1 MMFDTARA
9 IIYLPMRRLWP
20 TIACFR
26 AEIEHRGTIFSW
38 KKNSTIIYRED
49 ILKTSF
55 TGSSIAALVLG
66 VFMAA
71 QADIT
76 LTQVRTTES
85 MKDGKAD
92 GTPKSETSTLW
103 IGSDRMRM
111 DNETESILLKASKD
125 SIYLIDNK
133 KKSYTG
139 ISLSKIAEAAGQSQE
154 IPAGMPEMMANM
166 MKMEVTIEPTT
177 ETKTINGWN
186 CTKYLQTMKMMG
198 TSSTSELWASTDV
211 KVDAAMVTKFFSSFY
226 LKSQKMKSLAA
237 QMQKEYGKIKGFIVY
252 SVSTMS
258 VMGKESR
265 TTSEMKG
272 LKEAT
277 APAGTYDVPAKFK
290 QKQWE

>member
-1 MMFDTARA
+1 MNK
-9 IIYLPMRRLWP
+9 
-20 TIACFR
+20 
-26 AEIEHRGTIFSW
+26 IFAVS
-38 KKNSTIIYRED
+38 SMAT
-49 ILKTSF
+49 LLL
-55 TGSSIAALVLG
+55 GVSIAAH
-66 VFMAA
+66 
-71 QADIT
+71 ADVT
-76 LTQVRTTES
+76 LTQLRTTVS

-139 ISLSKIAEAAGQSQE
+139 ISLSKIAETAGQSQE
-154 IPAGMPEMMANM
+154 MPAGMPEAMANM

-177 ETKTINGWN
+177 EKKTINGWN

-198 TSSTSELWASTDV
+198 TSSTGELWASTDV

-226 LKSQKMKSLAA
+226 LKSQKMKTLAA
-237 QMQKEYGKIKGFIVY
+237 QMQKEYEKIKGFIVY

-258 VMGKESR
+258 VMGNEIR

-272 LKEAT
+272 MKEAPS
-277 APAGTYDVPAKFK
+277 PAGTYEVPAKYK